1 MRRNNKKNSKF
12 TKILYV
18 VPVLCIIAVGALF
31 YMLFDMNSKIE
42 EKNYGVDTNSS
53 SENTNTIKNND
64 NNINT
69 TSQENN
75 VINNNSNNTENTI
88 DNNTSNSNNNNS
100 QTQEPTGNLTNSTE
114 KKEQAIEIVKKEWG
128 EENDVLFDCYV
139 NNNGDYI
146 VTISTISGSVIS
158 YYKVDL
164 DKKTIE
170 IY

>member
-1 MRRNNKKNSKF
+1 MRRNNKNNKF
-12 TKILYV
+12 RKILYI
-18 VPVLCIIAVGALF
+18 VPVLCVIAVGALF
-31 YMLFDMNSKIE
+31 YMLFDMNNKIE

-53 SENTNTIKNND
+53 SENTNTIENND
-64 NNINT
+64 NNNN

-100 QTQEPTGNLTNSTE
+100 QTQEPTGNLTNSTD
-114 KKEQAIEIVKKEWG
+114 KKEQAIALVKKEWG
-128 EENDVLFDCYV
+128 EDDTVLFDCYV

-146 VTISTISGSVIS
+146 VTISTNSGSVIS